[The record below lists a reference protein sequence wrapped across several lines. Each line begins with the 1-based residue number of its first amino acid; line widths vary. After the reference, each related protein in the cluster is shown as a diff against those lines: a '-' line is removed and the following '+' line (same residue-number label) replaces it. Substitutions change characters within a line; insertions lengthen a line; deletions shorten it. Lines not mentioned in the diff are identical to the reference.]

1 MQMTIEELKA
11 QRRWVLWKYDPE
23 KGKVPHQANGHH
35 AKVNDPQTWA
45 TWPELQP
52 FVAQYS
58 GVGIMLGAPLSGA
71 DLDHCVEDGVI
82 KPWAQDVI
90 TRLNS
95 YTEISPSGTGIRIL
109 TLGRHGHDTGH
120 KLKRR
125 ETEEAAEAYDNVRF
139 LTFTGNHVSGTPAE
153 LCERSTELAWL
164 WEHID
169 QGKCPPN
176 PVEGIK
182 VRVSRADF
190 DKLNA
195 GDWSAYGSQ
204 SEAVP
209 AFVYLLCKRF
219 ENDED
224 VDRAFRESGMFSE
237 KWADGK
243 WDRLGAKE
251 IKKARAFIEQAVP
264 LPRMTHGSLAE
275 SFLRDNRD
283 FLYVYDTKQIAQ
295 WVKTR
300 WDLGDKNDDRLLFR
314 AAGKY
319 LSSLWARYA
328 EPEEGKQDPRRKLE
342 DANMVQG
349 VVRMAK
355 VNLPVIMS
363 EKFDSDPYLLGL
375 PDERLIDLRTAAIR
389 DMRRDDYITQRVYV
403 SPDANCPTRLFDRF
417 LEEITLGDSALAA
430 FLVRLGALCLT
441 SLPWQNLF
449 FLIGSG
455 RNGKGVY
462 GRLLTKILG
471 RMSWALRPAQLTA
484 RFNFDDSKRMLSNF
498 QGKRLITCNES
509 IGGSLNLPLL
519 KLISGGDELT
529 AAKMRQDEVQFKP
542 THKVLLPTNEKPQLP
557 ADNAFLGRTRMIPF
571 NASFVGRED
580 ITLEARLERELPGIL
595 HKLIATCPDVISNGL
610 REPASVL
617 EHTANYFQERDIA
630 KQFADDCLKVV
641 NGGGLP
647 ERRPGLVAKVPAQGG
662 RVRAMNM
669 EERVGKWLSEQRRT
683 GVVASNE
690 SQDAQFETILR
701 DLAVRFPKVRARD
714 ESSSKS
720 DAEGH
725 ARVWWYT
732 GCELHTE

>member
-1 MQMTIEELKA
+1 
-11 QRRWVLWKYDPE
+11 
-23 KGKVPHQANGHH
+23 VPAGL
-35 AKVNDPQTWA
+35 
-45 TWPELQP
+45 E
-52 FVAQYS
+52 
-58 GVGIMLGAPLSGA
+58 
-71 DLDHCVEDGVI
+71 
-82 KPWAQDVI
+82 
-90 TRLNS
+90 
-95 YTEISPSGTGIRIL
+95 
-109 TLGRHGHDTGH
+109 
-120 KLKRR
+120 
-125 ETEEAAEAYDNVRF
+125 
-139 LTFTGNHVSGTPAE
+139 
-153 LCERSTELAWL
+153 
-164 WEHID
+164 
-169 QGKCPPN
+169 
-176 PVEGIK
+176 
-182 VRVSRADF
+182 VRV
-190 DKLNA
+190 
-195 GDWSAYGSQ
+195 
-204 SEAVP
+204 
-209 AFVYLLCKRF
+209 KRY

-224 VDRAFRESGMFSE
+224 VYRAFRASGMVSE
-237 KWADGK
+237 NGSDGK

-275 SFLRDNRD
+275 AFLRDNRD

-328 EPEEGKQDPRRKLE
+328 EPEQGKQDPRRKLE

-355 VNLPVIMS
+355 VNLAVIMC

-375 PDERLIDLRTAAIR
+375 PDERVIDPRTAAIR
-389 DMRRDDYITQRVYV
+389 DMRREDYITQRVYV
-403 SPDANCPTRLFDRF
+403 SPDANCPTRVFDRF
-417 LEEITLGDSALAA
+417 LEEITLKDSALAA

-484 RFNFDDSKRMLSNF
+484 SRFSFDDSKRMLSNF

-557 ADNAFLGRTRMIPF
+557 ADNAFLGRTRMILL
-571 NASFVGRED
+571 NAMFGGRD
-580 ITLEARLERELPGIL
+580 DFTLESRLER
-595 HKLIATCPDVISNGL
+595 
-610 REPASVL
+610 
-617 EHTANYFQERDIA
+617 
-630 KQFADDCLKVV
+630 
-641 NGGGLP
+641 
-647 ERRPGLVAKVPAQGG
+647 
-662 RVRAMNM
+662 
-669 EERVGKWLSEQRRT
+669 
-683 GVVASNE
+683 
-690 SQDAQFETILR
+690 
-701 DLAVRFPKVRARD
+701 
-714 ESSSKS
+714 
-720 DAEGH
+720 
-725 ARVWWYT
+725 
-732 GCELHTE
+732 

>member
-1 MQMTIEELKA
+1 MTIEDLKT
-11 QRRWVLWKYDPE
+11 QRRWVLWKYDE
-23 KGKVPHQANGHH
+23 RAGKVPFQGDGRH
-35 AKVNDPQTWA
+35 AQSNNPQTWA
-45 TWPELQP
+45 TWVELQP

-58 GVGIMLGAPLSGA
+58 GVGLMLGAPLSGA
-71 DLDHCVEDGVI
+71 DLDHCVENGVI
-82 KPWAQDVI
+82 APWAQEVI
-90 TRLNS
+90 RHLNS

-109 TLGRHGHDTGH
+109 TLGRHGHDTGR

-125 ETEEAAEAYDNVRF
+125 ETGEAAEAYDNVRF
-139 LTFTGNHVSGTPAE
+139 LTFTGNHAAGTPTD
-153 LCERSTELAWL
+153 LCERDAELAWL
-164 WEHID
+164 WDQID
-169 QGKCPPN
+169 QGKCPPSAL
-176 PVEGIK
+176 EGLK
-182 VRVSRADF
+182 VQVSRADF

-204 SEAVP
+204 SDAVP
-209 AFVYLLCKRF
+209 AFVYLLCKRY

-275 SFLRDNRD
+275 AFLRDNRD
-283 FLYVYDTKQIAQ
+283 FLFVYDTKQIAQ

-300 WDLGDKNDDRLLFR
+300 WDLGDKNEDRLLFR
-314 AAGKY
+314 AAAKY
-319 LSSLWARYA
+319 LSSLWARYG
-328 EPEEGKQDPRRKLE
+328 EPEDGKQDPRRKLE

-355 VNLPVIMS
+355 ANLPVIMS
-363 EKFDSDPYLLGL
+363 EKFDSNPYLLGL
-375 PDERLIDLRTAAIR
+375 PNERIIDLRTAAVR
-389 DMRRDDYITQRVYV
+389 DMRREDYITQRVYV
-403 SPDANCPTRLFDRF
+403 SPDANCPTRVFDKF
-417 LEEITLGDSALAA
+417 LEDITLEDSALAS

-484 RFNFDDSKRMLSNF
+484 SRFSFDDSKRMLSNF

-571 NASFVGRED
+571 NASFVNRED
-580 ITLEARLERELPGIL
+580 LTLEARLERELPGIL

-610 REPASVL
+610 REPACVL
-617 EHTANYFQERDIA
+617 EHTANYFQERDLA
-630 KQFADDCLKVV
+630 KQFMEDCL
-641 NGGGLP
+641 NNINS
-647 ERRPGLVAKVPAQGG
+647 R
-662 RVRAMNM
+662 RVRTVDM
-669 EERVGKWLSEQRRT
+669 ETAVDEWLRAQRQAGSLTVSGSYHDSDR
-683 GVVASNE
+683 E
-690 SQDAQFETILR
+690 DILR
-701 DLAVRFPKVRARD
+701 ALAVRFPKIRARD
-714 ESSSKS
+714 EASGK
-720 DAEGH
+720 DVAKGN
-725 ARVWWYT
+725 ARVWWFT
-732 GCELHTE
+732 GCELRSTE

>member
-1 MQMTIEELKA
+1 MTLDEVKA
-11 QRRWVLWKYDPE
+11 QKRWVLWRYE
-23 KGKVPHQANGHH
+23 KVGERDTKVPYQASGLH
-35 AKVNDPQTWA
+35 ARSDAPQTWS
-45 TWPELQP
+45 TWLELQP

-58 GVGIMLGAPLSGA
+58 GVGIMLGNPLGGA
-71 DLDHCVEDGVI
+71 DLDHCVEDGKI
-82 KPWAQDVI
+82 QPWAQDII

-109 TLGRHGHDTGH
+109 TVGGHGHDKGR

-125 ETEEAAEAYDNVRF
+125 ETEEAAEVYDNVRF
-139 LTFTGNHVSGTPAE
+139 LTFTGNHVSDTPVE
-153 LCERSTELAWL
+153 LCERGTQLAWL
-164 WEHID
+164 WEQVD
-169 QGKCPPN
+169 QGKCPPC
-176 PVEGIK
+176 PMESIK
-182 VRVSRADF
+182 VKVSRADF

-204 SEAVP
+204 SDAVP
-209 AFVYLLCKRF
+209 SFVYLLCKRY

-224 VDRAFRESGMFSE
+224 VDRAFRDSGMFSD

-243 WDRLGAKE
+243 WDRLGAAE
-251 IKKARAFIEQAVP
+251 IKRARAFIEQAAP
-264 LPRMTHGSLAE
+264 LPRMTHGGLAE
-275 SFLRDNRD
+275 AFLRDNRD

-300 WDLGDKNDDRLLFR
+300 WDLGDKNDDRLLFQ

-319 LSSLWARYA
+319 LGSLWERYA
-328 EPEEGKQDPRRKLE
+328 EPEDGKPDPRRKLE

-355 VNLPVIMS
+355 VNLPVIPS

-375 PDERLIDLRTAAIR
+375 PNERVIDLHTAAIR
-389 DMRRDDYITQRVYV
+389 DLRREDYITQRVYV
-403 SPDANCPTRLFDRF
+403 SPDANCPTRVFDRF
-417 LEEITLGDSALAA
+417 LDEITLGDSALAA
-430 FLVRLGALCLT
+430 FLVRLGSLCLT

-471 RMSWALRPAQLTA
+471 RMSWSLRPAQLTA
-484 RFNFDDSKRMLSNF
+484 SRFNFDDGKRMLASF

-509 IGGSLNLPLL
+509 IGGNLNLPLL
-519 KLISGGDELT
+519 KMISGGDALVG
-529 AAKMRQDEVQFKP
+529 AKMRQDEVQFTP

-557 ADNAFLGRTRMIPF
+557 ADNAFLGRTRMVPF

-580 ITLEARLERELPGIL
+580 RTLEDRLERELPGIL
-595 HKLIATCPDVISNGL
+595 HRLIATCPDVISNGL
-610 REPASVL
+610 REPACVL

-630 KQFADDCLKVV
+630 KQFADDCLNVV
-641 NGGGLP
+641 DG
-647 ERRPGLVAKVPAQGG
+647 RRPGLVAKVPAQGG
-662 RVRAMNM
+662 RVRVTNM

-690 SQDAQFETILR
+690 SHDTQRETILR

-714 ESSSKS
+714 GSTGK
-720 DAEGH
+720 DKAEGN

-732 GCELHTE
+732 GCELCTE